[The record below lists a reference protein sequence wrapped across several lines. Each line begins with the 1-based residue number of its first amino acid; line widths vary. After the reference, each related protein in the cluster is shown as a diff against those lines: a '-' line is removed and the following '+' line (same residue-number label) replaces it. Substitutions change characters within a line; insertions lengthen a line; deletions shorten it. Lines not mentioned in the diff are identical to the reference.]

1 MKKSTPVFLL
11 AGGNFRNPK
20 SMMPSLANVLQECGR
35 QKPRIAYLGVASRDN
50 VIFYQLIKSLLK
62 TAGAAEVFL
71 LRLAKPRVDLSAAKQ
86 ALEAA
91 DAIFISGGEVDE
103 GMRWLEQHG
112 LTGFLKELYG
122 QGKLFFGASAGSI
135 MMGTHW
141 VRWGNPRDDATAE
154 LFDCLGFVPIIFDT
168 HAEDEDWK
176 ELKMA
181 LQLLGPGSRGYAIPT
196 DGMVS
201 VDSGGQVAALE
212 KTPICYVNKEGRVQ
226 QEV

>member
-1 MKKSTPVFLL
+1 MIKPRPAFLL
-11 AGGNFRNPK
+11 AGGNSSNPK
-20 SMMPSLANVLQECGR
+20 SMAPSLARVLQECGV
-35 QKPRIAYLGVASRDN
+35 QKPRVAYLGVASGDN
-50 VIFYQLIKSLLK
+50 LIFFRLVKSLLK
-62 TAGAAEVFL
+62 TAGAGEVFL
-71 LRLAKPRVDLSAAKQ
+71 LRLAKPRVDLSAARQ
-86 ALEAA
+86 AIEAA

-112 LTGFLKELYG
+112 LTGFLKELYS

-141 VRWGNPRDDATAE
+141 VRWGNPQDDATAE
-154 LFDCLGFVPIIFDT
+154 LFDCLGFAPNIFDT

-181 LQLLGPGSRGYAIPT
+181 LQLLGPGSHGYAIPT

-201 VDSGGQVAALE
+201 LDSRGQVLALE
-212 KTPICYVNKEGRVQ
+212 KSPICYVNKEGRVQ
-226 QEV
+226 KEG